1 MRVEIVKSANKS
13 RFRLARI
20 HSNDGFK
27 SEADCKMPSNS
38 REAMKRFSVK
48 VFLLVTLLHIFGT
61 ILLMDAHF
69 AELRALKRA
78 MQTGQ
83 PEESFLWLYAFSWI
97 WHPVPRLLSPYLG
110 PVTPSSVL
118 HITFAW
124 SLCVG
129 ACFGFLVP
137 RLSRWRRA

>member
-1 MRVEIVKSANKS
+1 
-13 RFRLARI
+13 
-20 HSNDGFK
+20 
-27 SEADCKMPSNS
+27 
-38 REAMKRFSVK
+38 MKPFSVK

-61 ILLMDAHF
+61 ILLIDARF

-83 PEESFLWLYAFSWI
+83 PEESFLWLCVLSWI
-97 WHPVPRLLSPYLG
+97 WYSVPRLLSPYLG
-110 PVTPSSVL
+110 PLAPSSLFYFTLV
-118 HITFAW
+118 W

-137 RLSRWRRA
+137 RLSRWR